1 VQRVPVT
8 EVTWSTSVS
17 GAFGRSFS
25 CIVADQTAGLQS
37 QLHGPDGR
45 SGSLAR
51 RVNASQDVLVR
62 EEWVGL
68 GIPCPR
74 MVSLAAIG
82 GAMVELAL
90 TCAARQG
97 CTVSGSMSVAGACS
111 SLGNASAALESR
123 TVSGTATYRSLE
135 RKVKVSG
142 RIGANVDDD
151 GFGIDGQISSEQEWE
166 LDGDGSVVG
175 AAMYAVTHDRTYCAF
190 TNRAYVRR
198 TSGQA
203 SAVASA
209 TVPDTVRESSAAL
222 ALPSELHAPATL
234 MIPLTV
240 HPCRAAHVSASS
252 TIAPPIAASDTMRGQ
267 GIPRPTHSSRTR
279 TSCDA
284 LTRRASDPVAQKW
297 LTPSSATL
305 ASAWP
310 GIARAVV
317 DHVQRVSFTELTWP
331 TSVSG
336 TLGSSFSCAV
346 ADQTPGPQSQLHG
359 PEGRSG
365 S

>member
-1 VQRVPVT
+1 MNQMIRRMGCSTSRTLRGAAVALVVAAATGPAGAQVIAPGYPACGSAPEQPCPTTVERPCYDPERPSGPCSCDCSPGVWSATMQEKLLPKAPLTLVDQVT
-8 EVTWSTSVS
+8 SVNGTRWTWSTTALAIPGQAEASIALDGVS
-17 GAFGRSFS
+17 HFWS
-25 CIVADQTAGLQS
+25 T
-37 QLHGPDGR
+37 
-45 SGSLAR
+45 GSLAR

-203 SAVASA
+203 SAVASG
-209 TVPDTVRESSAAL
+209 TVADNGTVAVNGL
-222 ALPSELHAPATL
+222 
-234 MIPLTV
+234 
-240 HPCRAAHVSASS
+240 
-252 TIAPPIAASDTMRGQ
+252 
-267 GIPRPTHSSRTR
+267 
-279 TSCDA
+279 
-284 LTRRASDPVAQKW
+284 
-297 LTPSSATL
+297 
-305 ASAWP
+305 
-310 GIARAVV
+310 AVV
-317 DHVQRVSFTELTWP
+317 NITIS
-331 TSVSG
+331 
-336 TLGSSFSCAV
+336 
-346 ADQTPGPQSQLHG
+346 
-359 PEGRSG
+359 
-365 S
+365 

>member
-1 VQRVPVT
+1 MARLNRLRGGRIARMARWTVAAIAAGAATGPAQAQVIAPGHQPCGSTPAHPCPTTLERPCYDPERPSGPCSCDCGPGVWSATTQEKLLPRTPFSLVNQVT
-8 EVTWSTSVS
+8 SVNGTRWTWSTSALAMPGHAEASIALDGVS
-17 GAFGRSFS
+17 HFWS
-25 CIVADQTAGLQS
+25 T
-37 QLHGPDGR
+37 
-45 SGSLAR
+45 GSLAR

-74 MVSLAAIG
+74 IVSLAAVG
-82 GAMVELAL
+82 GAMVELGL

-111 SLGNASAALESR
+111 SLGNAGAALDSR

-151 GFGIDGQISSEQEWE
+151 GFGIDGQISSEEEWE

-203 SAVASA
+203 SAVASG
-209 TVPDTVRESSAAL
+209 TVADNGTVAVNGL
-222 ALPSELHAPATL
+222 AVVN
-234 MIPLTV
+234 I
-240 HPCRAAHVSASS
+240 
-252 TIAPPIAASDTMRGQ
+252 TIA
-267 GIPRPTHSSRTR
+267 
-279 TSCDA
+279 
-284 LTRRASDPVAQKW
+284 
-297 LTPSSATL
+297 
-305 ASAWP
+305 
-310 GIARAVV
+310 
-317 DHVQRVSFTELTWP
+317 
-331 TSVSG
+331 
-336 TLGSSFSCAV
+336 
-346 ADQTPGPQSQLHG
+346 
-359 PEGRSG
+359 
-365 S
+365 